1 MEYVLDKILYFL
13 RRLIAMNDTTPLIS
27 VVIPTYNRKE
37 KLIRLLGSIL
47 RSDYPDNKIEIIVVD
62 DASIDGTYKEVRR
75 RFVSTS
81 N

>member
-1 MEYVLDKILYFL
+1 
-13 RRLIAMNDTTPLIS
+13 MNDTTPLIS